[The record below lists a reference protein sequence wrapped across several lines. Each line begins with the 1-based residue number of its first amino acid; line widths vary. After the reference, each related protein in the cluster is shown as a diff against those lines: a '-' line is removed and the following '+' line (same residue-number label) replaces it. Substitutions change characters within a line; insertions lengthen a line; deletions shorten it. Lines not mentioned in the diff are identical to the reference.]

1 MSLSTNEGFTTRNHI
16 LSSIAAGDLARLR
29 PAIERVELPHGMVL
43 YESGALIAD
52 IYFPDDAVVSV
63 VTATMSGHYA
73 EAGLIGWEG
82 MSGVEAMFDG
92 PVALNQQIIQLPGY
106 GYRAGLD
113 AVKAEFERGSSFQK
127 TALALTRNMLAQ
139 TSQTALCNRLH
150 HAEQRLAK
158 WLLMLHD
165 RATGDVLPITQEFA
179 ALMLGSNRV
188 TLTQAA
194 GQLQDRGMI
203 EYRRGVVTIID
214 RRALESFSCECYE
227 KIKQEF
233 DRYLA
238 KSAELASSRIS

>member
-1 MSLSTNEGFTTRNHI
+1 MSQSTDVDFTTRNHI
-16 LSSIAAGDLARLR
+16 LNSIAKNDLARLR
-29 PAIERVELPHGMVL
+29 PVLEKVELPHGLIL
-43 YESGALIAD
+43 YESGATIGE

-63 VTATMSGHYA
+63 VTATLSGHYA

-92 PVALNQQIIQLPGY
+92 PISLNQQIIQLPGH
-106 GYRAGLD
+106 GHRVELG
-113 AVKAEFERGSSFQK
+113 AVKAEFALGGSFQK
-127 TALALTRNMLAQ
+127 AALAFTRNMLAQ

-150 HAEQRLAK
+150 VAEQRLAK

-165 RATGDVLPITQEFA
+165 RASSDVLNITQEFA

-194 GQLQDRGMI
+194 RQLQEHGMI
-203 EYRRGVVTIID
+203 EYRRGVVTILN
-214 RRALESFSCECYE
+214 RELLESFSCECYQ
-227 KIKQEF
+227 KIKEEF

-238 KSAELASSRIS
+238 TSSGGVS